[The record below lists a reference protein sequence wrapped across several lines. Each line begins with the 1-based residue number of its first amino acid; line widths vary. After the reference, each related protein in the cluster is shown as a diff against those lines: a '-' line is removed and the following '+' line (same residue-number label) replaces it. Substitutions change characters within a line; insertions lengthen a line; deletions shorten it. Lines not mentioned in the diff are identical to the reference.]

1 MVGGPAKLSEKGSLV
16 CKHSNEG
23 EPSDDQS
30 KIRGEIPSSGDLVTL
45 PPMHVPNAHT
55 GKCTPGS
62 GTREGCSEKDFTV
75 HSRGCGHTCADCR

>member
-1 MVGGPAKLSEKGSLV
+1 VVGGPAKLSEKGSLV

-62 GTREGCSEKDFTV
+62 GTREGCSEKDFPV